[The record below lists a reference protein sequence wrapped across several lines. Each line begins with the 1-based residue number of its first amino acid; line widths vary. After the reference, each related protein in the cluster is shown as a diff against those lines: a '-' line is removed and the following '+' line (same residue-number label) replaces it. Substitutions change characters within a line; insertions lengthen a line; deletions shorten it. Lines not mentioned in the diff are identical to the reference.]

1 MKPNV
6 ALVLS
11 GGGPRG
17 FAYIGAIEELE
28 SRGYKITSIAGT
40 SIGSLVGGVYAAG
53 KLPEV
58 KQWLYSLDFWNMFSL
73 IDFSISKNHLV
84 KGDRIISALREIV
97 PQVNIENLNLPYK
110 AVATDLYTGEEV
122 VFSKGDLFEAVRAS
136 ISIPTLFK
144 PVEYKDSLLID
155 GAMSNCLPINRVE
168 RTPGDILVAFDVN
181 DIEPTHIRDTI
192 VREKYA
198 KSNDEHFKNTK
209 KEEALKLW
217 KEFGDTSDVYSLGDR
232 IRYFGGKGIELL
244 KDVLSYKDEFNEGE
258 ALNFA
263 KNYMSVIDR
272 AFSIMNHFNSEYS
285 LRLNKP
291 DVLARM
297 PFDAYGDIKDYT
309 KAEEIS
315 KLGRKLMADSLD
327 IYERGI

>member
-1 MKPNV
+1 MEKNV

-53 KLPEV
+53 KLEEV
-58 KQWLYSLDFWNMFSL
+58 KNWLFSLDTMKMFGLVDFSL
-73 IDFSISKNHLV
+73 SMNHLV
-84 KGDRIISALREIV
+84 KGDRVIAALKEIV
-97 PQVNIENLNLPYK
+97 PVVNIEDLNIPYK

-122 VFSKGDLFEAVRAS
+122 VFTQGDLFSAIRAS

-144 PVEYKDSLLID
+144 PVEYRDSLLID
-155 GAMSNCLPINRVE
+155 GAMSNCLPINRIQ

-181 DIEPTHIRDTI
+181 DIQPSNIRDII

-198 KSNDEHFKNTK
+198 KRSDEDFKNQK
-209 KEEALKLW
+209 KEEAMQIW
-217 KEFGDTSDVYSLGDR
+217 NEFKESGEAYSLTDR
-232 IRYFGGKGIELL
+232 LKYFGGKGLDLL
-244 KDVLSYKDEFNEGE
+244 SEVMNYKEEYDEDK
-258 ALNFA
+258 ALGFA
-263 KNYMSVIDR
+263 NSYMSVIDR
-272 AFSIMNHFNSEYS
+272 AFSIMNHFNSEFS
-285 LRLNKP
+285 LRLNEP

-309 KAEEIS
+309 KAKEIS
-315 KLGRKLMADSLD
+315 HLGRKLMAEALD
-327 IYERGI
+327 KYESA